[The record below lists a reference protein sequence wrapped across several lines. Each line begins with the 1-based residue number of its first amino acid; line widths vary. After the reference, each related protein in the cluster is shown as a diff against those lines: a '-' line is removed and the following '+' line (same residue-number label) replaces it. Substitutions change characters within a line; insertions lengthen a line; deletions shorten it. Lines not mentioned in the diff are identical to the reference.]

1 MLLKYRII
9 FYAIILCLFGLTLMT
24 VSPVFA
30 QQGSG
35 DSIFLNSG
43 KNGTGTSGGFFLCG
57 TMDVPGWSAELT
69 KDQYEECIKAVK
81 AGENDSRL
89 RGEPLLMKHRV
100 LCPLYFPDLCQR
112 LELKKQDP
120 NSIFYEKNYMHV
132 YKLLD
137 RQTHEDRLALRKQ
150 DPDSF
155 FVYYMYQWIGEP
167 IINYSTYSGSDGEGQ
182 QLFYVY
188 SNFIG
193 DTLTIY
199 GYINADTVD
208 SVFVIVE

>member
-1 MLLKYRII
+1 MLKTYRII
-9 FYAIILCLFGLTLMT
+9 PCAFILFLFGLTLMT

-35 DSIFLNSG
+35 
-43 KNGTGTSGGFFLCG
+43 GGFFLCG
-57 TMDVPGWSAELT
+57 TTGLVLAEGGSELSM
-69 KDQYEECIKAVK
+69 DQYEECVKAVI

-100 LCPLYFPDLCQR
+100 RCPSYLPHLCQR

-155 FVYYMYQWIGEP
+155 FYEK
-167 IINYSTYSGSDGEGQ
+167 N
-182 QLFYVY
+182 
-188 SNFIG
+188 
-193 DTLTIY
+193 
-199 GYINADTVD
+199 
-208 SVFVIVE
+208 

>member
-35 DSIFLNSG
+35 
-43 KNGTGTSGGFFLCG
+43 GGFFLCG

-89 RGEPLLMKHRV
+89 RGEPLLMEHRV
-100 LCPLYFPDLCQR
+100 ICPPSFPDLCQR
-112 LELKKQDP
+112 LEL
-120 NSIFYEKNYMHV
+120 M
-132 YKLLD
+132 
-137 RQTHEDRLALRKQ
+137 KQ
-150 DPDSF
+150 DPDSIF
-155 FVYYMYQWIGEP
+155 YGKNLLHIYKLIDRRYNIH
-167 IINYSTYSGSDGEGQ
+167 SDK
-182 QLFYVY
+182 
-188 SNFIG
+188 
-193 DTLTIY
+193 
-199 GYINADTVD
+199 
-208 SVFVIVE
+208 

>member
-1 MLLKYRII
+1 MLLKHRII

-35 DSIFLNSG
+35 
-43 KNGTGTSGGFFLCG
+43 GGFFLCG
-57 TMDVPGWSAELT
+57 TMDVPNWSAELT

-100 LCPLYFPDLCQR
+100 ICPPSFPDLCQR

-120 NSIFYEKNYMHV
+120 DSIFYGKNYLHV
-132 YKLLD
+132 YKLID
-137 RQTHEDRLALRKQ
+137 RRYNIHSE
-150 DPDSF
+150 
-155 FVYYMYQWIGEP
+155 
-167 IINYSTYSGSDGEGQ
+167 IIDKPN
-182 QLFYVY
+182 
-188 SNFIG
+188 
-193 DTLTIY
+193 
-199 GYINADTVD
+199 
-208 SVFVIVE
+208 

>member
-100 LCPLYFPDLCQR
+100 LCPLYFPHLCQR

-155 FVYYMYQWIGEP
+155 FYEK
-167 IINYSTYSGSDGEGQ
+167 N
-182 QLFYVY
+182 
-188 SNFIG
+188 
-193 DTLTIY
+193 
-199 GYINADTVD
+199 
-208 SVFVIVE
+208 

>member
-1 MLLKYRII
+1 MLQKYSIMPH
-9 FYAIILCLFGLTLMT
+9 AIILFLFGLTLMT

-35 DSIFLNSG
+35 
-43 KNGTGTSGGFFLCG
+43 GGFFLCG
-57 TMDVPGWSAELT
+57 TDLALAEGGSAVVLEEFDGTAKAELS
-69 KDQYEECIKAVK
+69 KDQYEECVKAVK
-81 AGENDSRL
+81 AGENDSRR

-100 LCPLYFPDLCQR
+100 RCPSYLPHLCQR

-155 FVYYMYQWIGEP
+155 FYEK
-167 IINYSTYSGSDGEGQ
+167 N
-182 QLFYVY
+182 
-188 SNFIG
+188 
-193 DTLTIY
+193 
-199 GYINADTVD
+199 
-208 SVFVIVE
+208 

>member
-57 TMDVPGWSAELT
+57 TTGLALAEGGSAELS

-89 RGEPLLMKHRV
+89 RGEPLLMEHRV
-100 LCPLYFPDLCQR
+100 ICPPSFPDLCQR

-120 NSIFYEKNYMHV
+120 DSIFYGKNYLHI
-132 YKLLD
+132 YKLID
-137 RQTHEDRLALRKQ
+137 RRYNIHSEMIDK
-150 DPDSF
+150 P
-155 FVYYMYQWIGEP
+155 
-167 IINYSTYSGSDGEGQ
+167 N
-182 QLFYVY
+182 
-188 SNFIG
+188 
-193 DTLTIY
+193 
-199 GYINADTVD
+199 
-208 SVFVIVE
+208 

>member
-89 RGEPLLMKHRV
+89 RGEPLLMEHRV
-100 LCPLYFPDLCQR
+100 LCPPSFPSLCQR
-112 LELKKQDP
+112 LELEDP
-120 NSIFYEKNYMHV
+120 RSIFYGQSYLHI
-132 YKLLD
+132 YKLID
-137 RQTHEDRLALRKQ
+137 RRYNIHSE
-150 DPDSF
+150 
-155 FVYYMYQWIGEP
+155 
-167 IINYSTYSGSDGEGQ
+167 IIDKAN
-182 QLFYVY
+182 
-188 SNFIG
+188 
-193 DTLTIY
+193 
-199 GYINADTVD
+199 
-208 SVFVIVE
+208 

>member
-1 MLLKYRII
+1 MKVVLLVALNKGGGKMLLKYRII

-57 TMDVPGWSAELT
+57 TMDVSGWSAELT

-89 RGEPLLMKHRV
+89 RGEPLLMERRV
-100 LCPLYFPDLCQR
+100 ICPPSFPDLCQR
-112 LELKKQDP
+112 LQLKEEDP
-120 NSIFYEKNYMHV
+120 RSIFYGQNYLHI
-132 YKLLD
+132 YKLID
-137 RQTHEDRLALRKQ
+137 RRYNIHSE
-150 DPDSF
+150 
-155 FVYYMYQWIGEP
+155 
-167 IINYSTYSGSDGEGQ
+167 IIDKPN
-182 QLFYVY
+182 
-188 SNFIG
+188 
-193 DTLTIY
+193 
-199 GYINADTVD
+199 
-208 SVFVIVE
+208 

>member
-35 DSIFLNSG
+35 
-43 KNGTGTSGGFFLCG
+43 GGFFLCG
-57 TMDVPGWSAELT
+57 KMDVPGWSAELR

-89 RGEPLLMKHRV
+89 RGEPLLMEHRV
-100 LCPLYFPDLCQR
+100 ICPPSFPDLCQR

-132 YKLLD
+132 YKLID
-137 RQTHEDRLALRKQ
+137 GGDYGKSQIIIERGEMAEDEAQ
-150 DPDSF
+150 
-155 FVYYMYQWIGEP
+155 
-167 IINYSTYSGSDGEGQ
+167 
-182 QLFYVY
+182 
-188 SNFIG
+188 
-193 DTLTIY
+193 
-199 GYINADTVD
+199 
-208 SVFVIVE
+208 

>member
-81 AGENDSRL
+81 TGENDSRL
-89 RGEPLLMKHRV
+89 RGEPLLMEHRV
-100 LCPLYFPDLCQR
+100 ICPPSFPDLCQR
-112 LELKKQDP
+112 LELKKEDP
-120 NSIFYEKNYMHV
+120 RSIFYGQNYLHI
-132 YKLLD
+132 YKLID
-137 RQTHEDRLALRKQ
+137 RRYNIHSE
-150 DPDSF
+150 
-155 FVYYMYQWIGEP
+155 
-167 IINYSTYSGSDGEGQ
+167 IIDKAN
-182 QLFYVY
+182 
-188 SNFIG
+188 
-193 DTLTIY
+193 
-199 GYINADTVD
+199 
-208 SVFVIVE
+208 

>member
-35 DSIFLNSG
+35 
-43 KNGTGTSGGFFLCG
+43 GGFFLCG
-57 TMDVPGWSAELT
+57 TMDFPGWSAELS

-137 RQTHEDRLALRKQ
+137 GGDYGKSQIIIER
-150 DPDSF
+150 
-155 FVYYMYQWIGEP
+155 GEMAE
-167 IINYSTYSGSDGEGQ
+167 YEAQ
-182 QLFYVY
+182 
-188 SNFIG
+188 
-193 DTLTIY
+193 
-199 GYINADTVD
+199 
-208 SVFVIVE
+208 

>member
-9 FYAIILCLFGLTLMT
+9 FCAIILCLFGLTLMT

-35 DSIFLNSG
+35 
-43 KNGTGTSGGFFLCG
+43 GGFFLCG
-57 TMDVPGWSAELT
+57 TTGLVWAEGGSAELS
-69 KDQYEECIKAVK
+69 KDQYEECIKAVN

-132 YKLLD
+132 YKLID
-137 RQTHEDRLALRKQ
+137 GGDYGKSQIIIERGEMAEDEVIPHSQ
-150 DPDSF
+150 
-155 FVYYMYQWIGEP
+155 E
-167 IINYSTYSGSDGEGQ
+167 SGKLLLPE
-182 QLFYVY
+182 
-188 SNFIG
+188 
-193 DTLTIY
+193 
-199 GYINADTVD
+199 
-208 SVFVIVE
+208 

>member
-57 TMDVPGWSAELT
+57 TTGLALAESGSAELS
-69 KDQYEECIKAVK
+69 KDQYEECVKAVK

-89 RGEPLLMKHRV
+89 RGEPLLMEHRV
-100 LCPLYFPDLCQR
+100 ICPPSFPDLCQR

-120 NSIFYEKNYMHV
+120 NSIFYEKNYMHI

-137 RQTHEDRLALRKQ
+137 RQHE
-150 DPDSF
+150 
-155 FVYYMYQWIGEP
+155 
-167 IINYSTYSGSDGEGQ
+167 
-182 QLFYVY
+182 Y
-188 SNFIG
+188 SN
-193 DTLTIY
+193 
-199 GYINADTVD
+199 NN
-208 SVFVIVE
+208 

>member
-1 MLLKYRII
+1 MSQKYNII

-57 TMDVPGWSAELT
+57 TTGLALAEGGSAELS
-69 KDQYEECIKAVK
+69 KDQYEECVKAVI

-100 LCPLYFPDLCQR
+100 RCPRYLPHLCQR

-120 NSIFYEKNYMHV
+120 DSIFYEKNYMHV
-132 YKLLD
+132 YKLIDGRLHQTKHFD
-137 RQTHEDRLALRKQ
+137 RRGRYE
-150 DPDSF
+150 
-155 FVYYMYQWIGEP
+155 
-167 IINYSTYSGSDGEGQ
+167 
-182 QLFYVY
+182 
-188 SNFIG
+188 
-193 DTLTIY
+193 
-199 GYINADTVD
+199 
-208 SVFVIVE
+208 

>member
-9 FYAIILCLFGLTLMT
+9 FCAIILCLFGLTLMT

-35 DSIFLNSG
+35 
-43 KNGTGTSGGFFLCG
+43 GGFFLCG
-57 TMDVPGWSAELT
+57 TTGLALAEGGSAELS
-69 KDQYEECIKAVK
+69 KDQYEECVKAVK

-100 LCPLYFPDLCQR
+100 RCPSYLPHLCQR

-155 FVYYMYQWIGEP
+155 FYEK
-167 IINYSTYSGSDGEGQ
+167 N
-182 QLFYVY
+182 
-188 SNFIG
+188 
-193 DTLTIY
+193 
-199 GYINADTVD
+199 
-208 SVFVIVE
+208 

>member
-9 FYAIILCLFGLTLMT
+9 FYAIILCLFGLTLMI

-35 DSIFLNSG
+35 
-43 KNGTGTSGGFFLCG
+43 GGFFLCG
-57 TMDVPGWSAELT
+57 TMDVSGWSAELS
-69 KDQYEECIKAVK
+69 KDQYEECVKAVK

-100 LCPLYFPDLCQR
+100 RCPSYLPHLCQR

-155 FVYYMYQWIGEP
+155 FYEK
-167 IINYSTYSGSDGEGQ
+167 N
-182 QLFYVY
+182 
-188 SNFIG
+188 
-193 DTLTIY
+193 
-199 GYINADTVD
+199 
-208 SVFVIVE
+208 

>member
-35 DSIFLNSG
+35 
-43 KNGTGTSGGFFLCG
+43 GGFFLCG
-57 TMDVPGWSAELT
+57 TMDFPGWSAELS
-69 KDQYEECIKAVK
+69 KDQYEECIKAVN

-100 LCPLYFPDLCQR
+100 ICPSRFPHLCQR

-120 NSIFYEKNYMHV
+120 DSIFYGKNYMHV

-137 RQTHEDRLALRKQ
+137 RQHE
-150 DPDSF
+150 
-155 FVYYMYQWIGEP
+155 YT
-167 IINYSTYSGSDGEGQ
+167 N
-182 QLFYVY
+182 
-188 SNFIG
+188 N
-193 DTLTIY
+193 
-199 GYINADTVD
+199 N
-208 SVFVIVE
+208 

>member
-1 MLLKYRII
+1 MLQKFKITS
-9 FYAIILCLFGLTLMT
+9 YAIILFFFGFTLIP

-89 RGEPLLMKHRV
+89 RGEPLLMEHRV
-100 LCPLYFPDLCQR
+100 ICPPSFPHLCPR

-120 NSIFYEKNYMHV
+120 DSIFYEKNYMHI
-132 YKLLD
+132 YKLID
-137 RQTHEDRLALRKQ
+137 GGDYGKSQIIIERGEMAEDEAQ
-150 DPDSF
+150 
-155 FVYYMYQWIGEP
+155 
-167 IINYSTYSGSDGEGQ
+167 
-182 QLFYVY
+182 
-188 SNFIG
+188 
-193 DTLTIY
+193 
-199 GYINADTVD
+199 
-208 SVFVIVE
+208 

>member
-1 MLLKYRII
+1 MSQKYSIVPH
-9 FYAIILCLFGLTLMT
+9 AIILCLFGLTLMT

-35 DSIFLNSG
+35 
-43 KNGTGTSGGFFLCG
+43 GGFFLCG
-57 TMDVPGWSAELT
+57 MTGLVLAEGGSELS
-69 KDQYEECIKAVK
+69 KGQYEECVKAVK

-100 LCPLYFPDLCQR
+100 RCPSYLPHLCQR

-155 FVYYMYQWIGEP
+155 FYEK
-167 IINYSTYSGSDGEGQ
+167 N
-182 QLFYVY
+182 
-188 SNFIG
+188 
-193 DTLTIY
+193 
-199 GYINADTVD
+199 
-208 SVFVIVE
+208 